1 MLDHLSRRL
10 VFTLPFALFGLLSSL
25 PAQAIEP
32 YLGINAAALRYEL
45 PNDTKDLRP
54 YAVHVRTGIEFN
66 EFLGLE
72 GRLGTGISSDRRSR
86 NGVREKVQTEWLAAA
101 FVKLSIP
108 VNQGMGRPYLLG
120 GHTHTQQRITRD
132 QPLLIGSVRE
142 RRREDL
148 HGLSFG
154 GGADFML
161 SEAVALNMEYVRYTD
176 GGRSRIHS
184 LALGLRTA
192 F

>member
-1 MLDHLSRRL
+1 MSSR
-10 VFTLPFALFGLLSSL
+10 LPYLLTITPALLMSALLST
-25 PAQAIEP
+25 PVQAVGP

-45 PNDTKDLRP
+45 PGDNKDLRP
-54 YAVHVRTGIEFN
+54 YIMHVRTGVEFN
-66 EFLGLE
+66 EYLGLE
-72 GRLGTGISSDRRSR
+72 GRLGAGIKSDQRTR
-86 NGVREKVQTEWLAAA
+86 GGEHEKVQTEWLAGA
-101 FVKLSIP
+101 FVKLSMP

-120 GHTHTQQRITRD
+120 GYTHAQQRITRD

-148 HGLSFG
+148 HGTSFG
-154 GGADFML
+154 GGVDFL
-161 SEAVALNMEYVRYTD
+161 LGEAVAFNMEYVRYTD
-176 GGRSRIHS
+176 AGRGRIHS